1 MCVFLASASAADPC
15 RLRPAGVTLQQGD
28 ATAAFLVRAGA
39 GTCKRFVPWRQH
51 TRLTNTRRVRAL
63 RRAIANAQS
72 DTPPSDPPATIT
84 SAGSGSRS
92 FPVRPLAVAGAGPVL
107 MSTTTKTPISHIN
120 NSSRSTSD
128 PKPSYLPPWRKGA
141 AERQQQT
148 WDQNLEPDE
157 HAAQPALDARQVQ
170 QRGLI
175 AHKGPEKTTQ
185 QVKQA
190 WEVSMTTTKL
200 RGTSESTRE
209 EDEEKD
215 KKEEMPLPATDA
227 ANRSRRAGNSRSAT
241 STPSSTDAEMLS
253 VADTPTA
260 RRSNSKRSTYTRF
273 STGTEGLPDHLEN
286 LVARGEWRRAVTEF
300 EEARRTEFR
309 LEASRRGEEGA
320 NRALL
325 TCGSYNQALL
335 AYATGRNG
343 RAALDLL
350 RDMRSARERGERR
363 LAPTRGSYNACLKA
377 CRDGNERS
385 KVLGVLEMMVEDGIT
400 PSGRSYSFALQACAK
415 DGNVA
420 DARKMLNDMWTSPD
434 LEGGVPGLRP
444 TTWGFNCA
452 MEACLDHDAFT
463 YGAALE
469 ACGRVGN
476 WGQAEIVVGQ
486 MAEAYAESVARGGA
500 GKSPLTPS
508 AVHCNALL
516 NAYCRGGR

>member
-1 MCVFLASASAADPC
+1 MRHVDGEGRKRPLWWVPQLYATSPAMCVFLASASAADPC

-215 KKEEMPLPATDA
+215 KKEEMPLPASGLGLRGSPGGREDSAGHRRNGSSNNGSNSGNSCSSASSSSINTAIISSSSSASAAAPTHTQRATDATSTSPAALLLSSSSPSSSPSLSRPAADA

-363 LAPTRGSYNACLKA
+363 LAPTRGSYNACLKVCVGLSGGGGGSDVLLSR
-377 CRDGNERS
+377 CR
-385 KVLGVLEMMVEDGIT
+385 L
-400 PSGRSYSFALQACAK
+400 
-415 DGNVA
+415 
-420 DARKMLNDMWTSPD
+420 
-434 LEGGVPGLRP
+434 
-444 TTWGFNCA
+444 
-452 MEACLDHDAFT
+452 CLSLF
-463 YGAALE
+463 LF
-469 ACGRVGN
+469 
-476 WGQAEIVVGQ
+476 
-486 MAEAYAESVARGGA
+486 
-500 GKSPLTPS
+500 
-508 AVHCNALL
+508 
-516 NAYCRGGR
+516 